1 MTIYATNQVLRSLI
15 DATHTSI
22 MKSTEGHGLTDSAA
36 VAEHEFMHH
45 AEEDAGHG
53 ITDKVA
59 TAEYEFMHRVEQ
71 EEHEH
76 EAELKRGLSNEAA
89 EWEFDLIHGAEVC
102 RRRRLSG

>member
-1 MTIYATNQVLRSLI
+1 
-15 DATHTSI
+15 

-89 EWEFDLIHGAEVC
+89 EWEFDLIHGAERKLNPRHTPGHKLKHMLKKLVPAT
-102 RRRRLSG
+102 RV